1 MIWHYSSKICLF
13 TLMRQEQTDKIH
25 LESMVSLHGITP
37 RSYTFSDRGI
47 RMSAIANMST
57 RGLLDVKTIKGTI
70 GATFYD
76 FILTHLIPHL
86 LPYNGL
92 NHHSVL
98 SWITA

>member
-1 MIWHYSSKICLF
+1 
-13 TLMRQEQTDKIH
+13 MRQEQTDEIH
-25 LESMVSLHGITP
+25 LESMVSLRGITP
-37 RSYTFSDRGI
+37 RSYTFSARGI

-57 RGLLDVKTIKGTI
+57 RGLLDVKTIKGTTS
-70 GATFYD
+70 GATFDD

-92 NHHSVL
+92 NHLSVL